1 MSKQQV
7 TLNDV
12 EQLAAQLS
20 IAFICKDDWLDLDTD
35 PDALFSF
42 VGTYRNSAEGIAMAY
57 HDLLLYRQELRRKQG

>member
-1 MSKQQV
+1 MKKQQV

-20 IAFICKDDWLDLDTD
+20 IAFISQDDWLDLDTD

-42 VGTYRNSAEGIAMAY
+42 VGMYRNSAEGIAMAY
-57 HDLLLYRQELRRKQG
+57 HDLMLYRQYLRRKQG